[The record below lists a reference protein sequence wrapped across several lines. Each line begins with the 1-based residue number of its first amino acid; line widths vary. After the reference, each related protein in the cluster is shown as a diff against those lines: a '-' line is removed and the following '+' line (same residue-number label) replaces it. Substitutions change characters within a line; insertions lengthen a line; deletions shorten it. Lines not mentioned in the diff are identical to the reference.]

1 MSRKTRDVVSYDI
14 LFNLQSNECNIF
26 QLFQVIRYIVLKINF
41 QQRTN
46 IATFVN
52 IKEIKIEII
61 EPDKH

>member
-1 MSRKTRDVVSYDI
+1 MSRKIRDVVSYDI